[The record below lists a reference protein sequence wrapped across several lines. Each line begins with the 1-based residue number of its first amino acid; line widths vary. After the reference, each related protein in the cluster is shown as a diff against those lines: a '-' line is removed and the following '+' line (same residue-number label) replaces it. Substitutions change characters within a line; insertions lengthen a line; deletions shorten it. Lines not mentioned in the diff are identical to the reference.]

1 MKTKNKWYIKIWS
14 EGKYI
19 DFWSFNHFFSG
30 FLLAYLLIFIKT
42 PILINYILLFILMIL
57 WEIFEYRKKV
67 RETKLNRV
75 FDLIMGSC
83 GFIFTYYLVSLE
95 MFNNAFLFAATFI
108 LFFILEIWGYWAYRR
123 KKQP

>member
-1 MKTKNKWYIKIWS
+1 
-14 EGKYI
+14 
-19 DFWSFNHFFSG
+19 
-30 FLLAYLLIFIKT
+30 
-42 PILINYILLFILMIL
+42 L

-95 MFNNAFLFAATFI
+95 MFNNTFLFTATFI
-108 LFFILEIWGYWAYRR
+108 LFSILEIWGYWAYRR
-123 KKQP
+123 KNSHD